1 MPQHPDPFLAA
12 QRNPMRDF
20 ARSLF
25 AEESKK
31 PAPREENIA
40 SGAPPAG
47 VSHSG
52 GSFAEVSPSGVRRVR
67 LQPKDT
73 WFPEGESGE
82 AGLEAELKPTALEA
96 DKAQRSEEI
105 HSPWETQSSAEPQKR
120 GEAQRPTAFQR
131 AGEIQR
137 TIKPLQPQLLGE
149 AQRPTEF
156 QTAGEIL
163 RPMQSLPPQQSG
175 EIQRPKESLRPGSI
189 QSSIQAQQLGK
200 IQRPIEFQRS
210 VESQRPGDV
219 LSEGAGRRPDE
230 SKKEDRSS
238 GLKRA
243 TDTHNAH
250 DTHDTHDTQ
259 KAAGSA
265 PILDSYSIRPENSD
279 ISKGMPLPS
288 AAAKSSEGH
297 GSERI
302 KDSQNS
308 LVASPSGLQMRPIK
322 SGTLR
327 PPFFVPRSNSS
338 LESFADAVT
347 FGRQSLPLPREMQL
361 AQQQAHRTWL
371 IAQINHCADKHA
383 LSEFAFSLN
392 YRDLAVLFPA
402 LATLTRGAEVD
413 RLISIIMM
421 RASHYLYLQGW
432 LTLQFA
438 YPRSTVQKGLAELC
452 HILARQTGNLS
463 PQESEQTEQWFKSL
477 RLGPQ
482 RFDWP
487 HLALISEL
495 SMPNTRHF
503 LAAIIKYLQ
512 ESKMPLEAFF
522 QRYGIYPD
530 LPLGIA
536 IRNQWD
542 MSEFERRINR
552 PSVF

>member
-1 MPQHPDPFLAA
+1 MPQHPEFPDPFLAA

-47 VSHSG
+47 GSPSGVWTSG
-52 GSFAEVSPSGVRRVR
+52 GSFAEVSPSGVRGGSPSGVRRVR
-67 LQPKDT
+67 LQPKAT
-73 WFPEGESGE
+73 WFAEEQDGE
-82 AGLEAELKPTALEA
+82 AGLKAELISTALEA
-96 DKAQRSEEI
+96 DQSQQTEEA
-105 HSPWETQSSAEPQKR
+105 HNSWEIQSSAEPQQP
-120 GEAQRPTAFQR
+120 GEV
-131 AGEIQR
+131 
-137 TIKPLQPQLLGE
+137 
-149 AQRPTEF
+149 
-156 QTAGEIL
+156 
-163 RPMQSLPPQQSG
+163 
-175 EIQRPKESLRPGSI
+175 QRPKESLRAGEIKRPL
-189 QSSIQAQQLGK
+189 QSLQSQQSGK
-200 IQRPIEFQRS
+200 IQRPMEFQRPGEAQRPDDFQKPGDIERS
-210 VESQRPGDV
+210 GKSQRTGDV
-219 LSEGAGRRPDE
+219 LSEGASEHPDG

-243 TDTHNAH
+243 ANTLDKL
-250 DTHDTHDTQ
+250 DTQ
-259 KAAGSA
+259 KTAGSA
-265 PILDSYSIRPENSD
+265 SVSDSHFTPPENSV

-288 AAAKSSEGH
+288 AAAKSREGH
-297 GSERI
+297 DSERI

-322 SGTLR
+322 SGKLR

-452 HILARQTGNLS
+452 HILARQTSSLS
-463 PQESEQTEQWFKSL
+463 PQESEQSEQWFKTL
-477 RLGPQ
+477 MLGPQ

>member
-1 MPQHPDPFLAA
+1 MPQHPEFPDPFLAV

-31 PAPREENIA
+31 PAPREEKIA

-47 VSHSG
+47 GSPSGVWPSG
-52 GSFAEVSPSGVRRVR
+52 GSFAEVSPSGVLGGSPSGVRRVR
-67 LQPKDT
+67 LQPKAT
-73 WFPEGESGE
+73 WFAEEQDGE
-82 AGLEAELKPTALEA
+82 AGLKAELISTALEA
-96 DKAQRSEEI
+96 DKSQRSEEI
-105 HSPWETQSSAEPQKR
+105 HSSRETQSSAES
-120 GEAQRPTAFQR
+120 
-131 AGEIQR
+131 
-137 TIKPLQPQLLGE
+137 
-149 AQRPTEF
+149 
-156 QTAGEIL
+156 QTPGDV
-163 RPMQSLPPQQSG
+163 
-175 EIQRPKESLRPGSI
+175 QRPKEFLRAGNI
-189 QSSIQAQQLGK
+189 QRSMKAQQPGK
-200 IQRPIEFQRS
+200 IQRPMEFQRPGEAQRLDDFQKPGDIERS
-210 VESQRPGDV
+210 GKSQRTGDV
-219 LSEGAGRRPDE
+219 LSEGASEHPDG
-230 SKKEDRSS
+230 SKKEERSS

-243 TDTHNAH
+243 AN
-250 DTHDTHDTQ
+250 THDTQ
-259 KAAGSA
+259 KTAGSA
-265 PILDSYSIRPENSD
+265 PVPESHFTPPENSAIARD
-279 ISKGMPLPS
+279 LPLPS
-288 AAAKSSEGH
+288 AAAKSREGH

-308 LVASPSGLQMRPIK
+308 LVASPSGLQMRPIR

-361 AQQQAHRTWL
+361 AQKQAHRTWL

-452 HILARQTGNLS
+452 HILARQTGSLS

-487 HLALISEL
+487 HLTLISEL

>member
-1 MPQHPDPFLAA
+1 MPQHPEFPDPFLAA

-47 VSHSG
+47 GSPSGVWTSG
-52 GSFAEVSPSGVRRVR
+52 GSFAEVSPSGVLGGSPSGVRRVR
-67 LQPKDT
+67 LQPKAT
-73 WFPEGESGE
+73 WFAEEQDGE
-82 AGLEAELKPTALEA
+82 AGLKAELISTALEA
-96 DKAQRSEEI
+96 DQSQQTEEA
-105 HSPWETQSSAEPQKR
+105 HNSWEIQSSAEPQTP
-120 GEAQRPTAFQR
+120 GDAQRPKESLR
-131 AGEIQR
+131 AGEIKR
-137 TIKPLQPQLLGE
+137 PLQ
-149 AQRPTEF
+149 
-156 QTAGEIL
+156 
-163 RPMQSLPPQQSG
+163 SLQPRQPG
-175 EIQRPKESLRPGSI
+175 EIQRPKE
-189 QSSIQAQQLGK
+189 
-200 IQRPIEFQRS
+200 FQRRGDVLRLDDFQKPGDIERS
-210 VESQRPGDV
+210 GDSQRPDDV
-219 LSEGAGRRPDE
+219 LSEGTGRRPVE
-230 SKKEDRSS
+230 SNKEDSPS
-238 GLKRA
+238 GLKRT
-243 TDTHNAH
+243 TDTHDAQ
-250 DTHDTHDTQ
+250 DTHDTQ
-259 KAAGSA
+259 KTAGSA
-265 PILDSYSIRPENSD
+265 SAPDSHFTPPENSD

-288 AAAKSSEGH
+288 AAAKSREGH

-452 HILARQTGNLS
+452 HILARQTGSLS
-463 PQESEQTEQWFKSL
+463 PQESEQTEQWFKTL

>member
-52 GSFAEVSPSGVRRVR
+52 GSFTEVSPSGVRRVR

-149 AQRPTEF
+149 AQRPT
-156 QTAGEIL
+156 
-163 RPMQSLPPQQSG
+163 
-175 EIQRPKESLRPGSI
+175 ESLRPGSI

-288 AAAKSSEGH
+288 TAAKSSEGH

-302 KDSQNS
+302 KDSQNRP
-308 LVASPSGLQMRPIK
+308 VASPSGLQMRPIK

-452 HILARQTGNLS
+452 HILARQTGNIS

>member
-1 MPQHPDPFLAA
+1 MPQHPEFPDPFLAA

-47 VSHSG
+47 GSPSGVWPSG
-52 GSFAEVSPSGVRRVR
+52 GSFAEVSPSGVLGGSPSGVRRVR
-67 LQPKDT
+67 LQPKAT
-73 WFPEGESGE
+73 WFAEEQDGE
-82 AGLEAELKPTALEA
+82 AGLKAELISTALEA
-96 DKAQRSEEI
+96 DQSQQTEEA
-105 HSPWETQSSAEPQKR
+105 HNSWEIQSSAEPQTP
-120 GEAQRPTAFQR
+120 GDA
-131 AGEIQR
+131 
-137 TIKPLQPQLLGE
+137 
-149 AQRPTEF
+149 
-156 QTAGEIL
+156 
-163 RPMQSLPPQQSG
+163 
-175 EIQRPKESLRPGSI
+175 QRPKESLRAGEIKRPL
-189 QSSIQAQQLGK
+189 QSLQSQQSGK
-200 IQRPIEFQRS
+200 IQRPMEFQRPGEAQRPDDFQKPGDIERS
-210 VESQRPGDV
+210 GKSQRTGDV
-219 LSEGAGRRPDE
+219 LSEGASEHPDG

-243 TDTHNAH
+243 ANTLDKL
-250 DTHDTHDTQ
+250 DTQ
-259 KAAGSA
+259 KTAGSA
-265 PILDSYSIRPENSD
+265 SVSDSHFTPPENSD

-288 AAAKSSEGH
+288 AAAKSREGH
-297 GSERI
+297 DSERI

-322 SGTLR
+322 SGKLR

-452 HILARQTGNLS
+452 HILARQTGSLS
-463 PQESEQTEQWFKSL
+463 PQESEQTEQWFKTL
-477 RLGPQ
+477 RLGPH

>member
-31 PAPREENIA
+31 PAPREEKVT
-40 SGAPPAG
+40 SGVSPAG
-47 VSHSG
+47 GSPSGVWPSG
-52 GSFAEVSPSGVRRVR
+52 GSFAEVSPSGVLGGSPSGVRRVR
-67 LQPKDT
+67 LQPKAT
-73 WFPEGESGE
+73 WFAEEQDGE
-82 AGLEAELKPTALEA
+82 AGLKAELISTALEA
-96 DKAQRSEEI
+96 DQSQQTEEA
-105 HSPWETQSSAEPQKR
+105 HNSWEIQSSAEPQQP
-120 GEAQRPTAFQR
+120 GEVQRPKESLR
-131 AGEIQR
+131 AGEIKR
-137 TIKPLQPQLLGE
+137 PLQ
-149 AQRPTEF
+149 
-156 QTAGEIL
+156 
-163 RPMQSLPPQQSG
+163 SQQSG
-175 EIQRPKESLRPGSI
+175 EIQRPM
-189 QSSIQAQQLGK
+189 
-200 IQRPIEFQRS
+200 EFQRPGEAQRLDDFQKPGDIERS
-210 VESQRPGDV
+210 GKSQRTGDV
-219 LSEGAGRRPDE
+219 LSEGTSEHPDG

-243 TDTHNAH
+243 TDTHDAQ
-250 DTHDTHDTQ
+250 DTHDAHDTQ
-259 KAAGSA
+259 KTAGSA
-265 PILDSYSIRPENSD
+265 SVPDSHFTPPENSD

-288 AAAKSSEGH
+288 AAVKSREGH

-322 SGTLR
+322 SGMLR

-452 HILARQTGNLS
+452 HILARQTGSLS
-463 PQESEQTEQWFKSL
+463 PQESEQTEEWFKSL
-477 RLGPQ
+477 RLGPH

>member
-1 MPQHPDPFLAA
+1 MPQHPEFPDPFLAV

-31 PAPREENIA
+31 PAPREEKVA
-40 SGAPPAG
+40 SGFSPAG
-47 VSHSG
+47 GSPSGVWTSG

-67 LQPKDT
+67 LQPKET
-73 WFPEGESGE
+73 WFAEGE
-82 AGLEAELKPTALEA
+82 ARKTGLEAELKPAPLEA
-96 DKAQRSEEI
+96 DKSQRSEEI
-105 HSPWETQSSAEPQKR
+105 HSSRETQSSAESQTP
-120 GEAQRPTAFQR
+120 GDVQRPKEFLR
-131 AGEIQR
+131 AGNIQR
-137 TIKPLQPQLLGE
+137 SMKAQQP
-149 AQRPTEF
+149 
-156 QTAGEIL
+156 
-163 RPMQSLPPQQSG
+163 G
-175 EIQRPKESLRPGSI
+175 EIQRPME
-189 QSSIQAQQLGK
+189 
-200 IQRPIEFQRS
+200 IQRPGEAQRLDDFEKPGDIERS
-210 VESQRPGDV
+210 GDSQRPGDV
-219 LSEGAGRRPDE
+219 LSKGASEHPDG
-230 SKKEDRSS
+230 SKKEERSS

-243 TDTHNAH
+243 AN
-250 DTHDTHDTQ
+250 THDTQ
-259 KAAGSA
+259 KTAGSA
-265 PILDSYSIRPENSD
+265 SVPDSHFTSPENSD
-279 ISKGMPLPS
+279 ISKGISLPS
-288 AAAKSSEGH
+288 GSAKSREGH

-302 KDSQNS
+302 KDSQNRP
-308 LVASPSGLQMRPIK
+308 VASPSGLQMRPIK

-452 HILARQTGNLS
+452 HILAKQTGNLS

-512 ESKMPLEAFF
+512 ESKMPLETFF

>member
-1 MPQHPDPFLAA
+1 MPQPPEFPNPFPAV

-31 PAPREENIA
+31 PAPREEKVVPGD
-40 SGAPPAG
+40 SSSG
-47 VSHSG
+47 VSPSDVWSSG
-52 GSFAEVSPSGVRRVR
+52 GLFADVSPSGVRRVR
-67 LQPKDT
+67 LQPKTT
-73 WFPEGESGE
+73 WFAEEQDGET
-82 AGLEAELKPTALEA
+82 GLEAELKPAALKA
-96 DKAQRSEEI
+96 DKSQRTEDVQKT
-105 HSPWETQSSAEPQKR
+105 WETQSSAEPQKP
-120 GEAQRPTAFQR
+120 GEVQRPM
-131 AGEIQR
+131 ES
-137 TIKPLQPQLLGE
+137 LQPQLHGE

-156 QTAGEIL
+156 QRAEEIQ
-163 RPMQSLPPQQSG
+163 RPMQSQQPQLPG
-175 EIQRPKESLRPGSI
+175 EVQRPT
-189 QSSIQAQQLGK
+189 
-200 IQRPIEFQRS
+200 EFQKPGDALRLDELQKPRDIERS
-210 VESQRPGDV
+210 GKSQRPEHA
-219 LSEGAGRRPDE
+219 LSEGTGRCPDE
-230 SKKEDRSS
+230 SKKEDRPS

-243 TDTHNAH
+243 ADAY

-259 KAAGSA
+259 KTAGSA
-265 PILDSYSIRPENSD
+265 PVPDSHFTHPENSD

-288 AAAKSSEGH
+288 TAAKSSEGH

-302 KDSQNS
+302 KDSPNRP
-308 LVASPSGLQMRPIK
+308 VASPSGLQMRPIK

-338 LESFADAVT
+338 LESLADAVT
-347 FGRQSLPLPREMQL
+347 FGRQLLPLPREMQL

-452 HILARQTGNLS
+452 HILGRQTSSLS
-463 PQESEQTEQWFKSL
+463 PQESEQAELWFKTL

-482 RFDWP
+482 SFDWP
-487 HLALISEL
+487 NLALISEL

>member
-1 MPQHPDPFLAA
+1 MPQHPEFPDPFLAA

-31 PAPREENIA
+31 PAPREEKGA
-40 SGAPPAG
+40 SGGSPSG
-47 VSHSG
+47 VWPSG
-52 GSFAEVSPSGVRRVR
+52 GSPSGSSFAEVSPSGVRRIR
-67 LQPKDT
+67 LQPKAA
-73 WFPEGESGE
+73 WFAEAQDGE
-82 AGLEAELKPTALEA
+82 AVLEAELKSASLESVE
-96 DKAQRSEEI
+96 AQRSEEM
-105 HSPWETQSSAEPQKR
+105 HNPRETQSSVEPQKP
-120 GEAQRPTAFQR
+120 EEIQRPKESLR
-131 AGEIQR
+131 AGEIKRPMQS
-137 TIKPLQPQLLGE
+137 LQSGE

-156 QTAGEIL
+156 QRAGNIQ
-163 RPMQSLPPQQSG
+163 RPMQSLQSQQSG
-175 EIQRPKESLRPGSI
+175 EIQRPKESQRRGDVLRLDDFQKPGD
-189 QSSIQAQQLGK
+189 
-200 IQRPIEFQRS
+200 IERS
-210 VESQRPGDV
+210 VDSPRPEDV
-219 LSEGAGRRPDE
+219 LSEVTGRRPVE
-230 SKKEDRSS
+230 SNKEDRSS
-238 GLKRA
+238 GLKRT
-243 TDTHNAH
+243 TDTHDAH
-250 DTHDTHDTQ
+250 DTLKT
-259 KAAGSA
+259 AGSA
-265 PILDSYSIRPENSD
+265 SVPDSHFTSPENSD

-288 AAAKSSEGH
+288 AAAKSREGH

-452 HILARQTGNLS
+452 HILARQTGSLS
-463 PQESEQTEQWFKSL
+463 PQESEQTEEWFKSL
-477 RLGPQ
+477 RLGPH